1 MTHIQNLCL
10 LIALVLIAHPAAAQ
24 TRITPQ
30 MAQAYAQN
38 CTQQENPYITSS
50 TKDIFCQCTAS
61 YMQKTMTV
69 EDVQAMHGN
78 DQPARNAIN
87 KMMIQVYS
95 PCMEFPVRDLVYKK
109 CQEDA
114 YQAGQKICKCLS
126 NNMASYVSKRAK
138 ADLPGILQSNPNVT
152 DPMEAIVNSPSYE
165 QTEKRIALGCI
176 QGEYK

>member
-1 MTHIQNLCL
+1 MKKIF
-10 LIALVLIAHPAAAQ
+10 VLAVTAFIFLSTQSAEAQ
-24 TRITPQ
+24 TRVSPQ
-30 MAQAYAQN
+30 MAQSYAQN
-38 CTQQENPYITSS
+38 CSQQENPYISS
-50 TKDIFCQCTAS
+50 ETKDIFCQCTAS
-61 YMQKTMTV
+61 YMQKTMSV
-69 EDVQAMHGN
+69 EDLQAMGGN

-114 YQAGQKICKCLS
+114 FQAGQKICKCLS

-138 ADLPGILQSNPNVT
+138 ADLPGILQANPNVT
-152 DPMEAIVNSPSYE
+152 DPMEAIVTSPSYE

-176 QGEYK
+176 QGEYQ